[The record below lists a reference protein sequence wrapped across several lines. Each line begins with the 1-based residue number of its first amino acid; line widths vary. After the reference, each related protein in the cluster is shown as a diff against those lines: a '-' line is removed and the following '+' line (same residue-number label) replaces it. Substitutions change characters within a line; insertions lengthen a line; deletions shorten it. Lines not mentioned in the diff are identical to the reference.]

1 MRIILGYYL
10 LLTLIGFVSMWQDK
24 RRARQHA
31 YRTPE
36 ATLLTIAFLGGALG
50 SWIGMYTVRHK
61 TRKAKFQWLVPIA
74 AVLHLTFWFVYT
86 SQ

>member
-61 TRKAKFQWLVPIA
+61 TRKAKFQWLVPMA
-74 AVLHLTFWFVYT
+74 AVFHLTFWFVYT
-86 SQ
+86 SK

>member
-1 MRIILGYYL
+1 MILGYYL

-24 RRARQHA
+24 RRAQHHA

-36 ATLLTIAFLGGALG
+36 STLLTIAFLGGALG

>member
-36 ATLLTIAFLGGALG
+36 ATLLTIAFLG
-50 SWIGMYTVRHK
+50 
-61 TRKAKFQWLVPIA
+61 
-74 AVLHLTFWFVYT
+74 
-86 SQ
+86 

>member
-24 RRARQHA
+24 HRAQQHA

>member
-1 MRIILGYYL
+1 MILGYYL

-61 TRKAKFQWLVPIA
+61 TRKAKFQWLVPMV

>member
-24 RRARQHA
+24 RRAQQHA

-36 ATLLTIAFLGGALG
+36 STLLMIAFLGGALG
-50 SWIGMYTVRHK
+50 SWISMYTVRHK
-61 TRKAKFQWLVPIA
+61 TRKAKFQWLVPMA
-74 AVLHLTFWFVYT
+74 AILHLAFWFIYT